1 MTLLEKARG
10 KFQLIL
16 QEKNISGDEPLSA
29 EPLGVK
35 EALGDPAPYK
45 DFALQRGVEKLVEVS
60 CGKGRGQAFTSFPL
74 RWQGRLGEV
83 LALDLESD
91 RNRALLVATM
101 NAVGRHL
108 DLIDRTIHCKNDGPK
123 KCGRVMALELQKII
137 RPNQL
142 LGIVGYQPALLE
154 HIAALLQPENIRVV
168 DLNPDNIGRISYGV
182 AIWDGIKDID
192 RLAEECTLFLVTGS
206 ALVNNTLDGVLE
218 IIHRQKK
225 RAILFGTTISFTAS
239 VLGLDWFCFEAK

>member
-1 MTLLEKARG
+1 MTLLEKTRN
-10 KFQLIL
+10 KFLHIL
-16 QEKNISGDEPLSA
+16 QDKNISGDEPLSA
-29 EPLGVK
+29 EPLGVE

-60 CGKGRGQAFTSFPL
+60 CGKERGQAFTSFPL
-74 RWQGRLGEV
+74 RWQGSLGEV
-83 LALDLESD
+83 LDLDLECD
-91 RNRALLVATM
+91 RNRALLVGTM
-101 NAVGRHL
+101 NAVGRRFNL
-108 DLIDRTIHCKNDGPK
+108 VDRTIHCKNDGPK

-154 HIAALLQPENIRVV
+154 HIATLLQPENIRVV

-182 AIWDGIKDID
+182 PIWDGIKDID

-225 RAILFGTTISFTAS
+225 RAILFGTTIAFTAS
-239 VLGLDWFCFEAK
+239 VLGFDWFCFEAK

>member
-1 MTLLEKARG
+1 MTILEKTRD
-10 KFQLIL
+10 KFLQIL
-16 QEKNISGDEPLSA
+16 QEKNISREERLSA

-60 CGKGRGQAFTSFPL
+60 YGKERGQAFTSFPL

-83 LALDLESD
+83 LELNLESD

-108 DLIDRTIHCKNDGPK
+108 SLVDRTIHCKNDGPK
-123 KCGRVMALELQKII
+123 KCGGVMAVELQKII

-154 HIAALLQPENIRVV
+154 NLAAAFQPENIRVV

-182 AIWDGIKDID
+182 PIWDGMEDID

-218 IIHRQKK
+218 IIHCQKK
-225 RAILFGTTISFTAS
+225 RAILFGTTIAFTAS
-239 VLGLDWFCFEAK
+239 VLGFDWFCFEAR